1 MYGGAGNDIL
11 IGGSGNDLLFGG
23 DGDDILVWQNGN
35 DILSGNAGDDTF
47 IINDKAAG
55 QMQIK
60 WERNYIN
67 FGNDSV
73 FFGGKLAE
81 NSTVLFNFADEIK
94 YQDMKWS
101 QSGSDIIM
109 TDTLGNKN
117 ASVTFKNA
125 FDSFANN
132 SNQLLFSFT
141 NGKAYVDDTL
151 YNVVAGSG
159 DIKAENNKLYNGSI
173 LVGSINDNVLY
184 SGFGNDL
191 LFGNAGKNTYVFDI
205 NFGNDQIIGST
216 NSDIV
221 KFNDF
226 FDMAKYTILKS
237 TDDLVIS
244 YQDTV
249 ANINNSLTIANWSY
263 GENLNSFKFN
273 DGDYKIE
280 KNSFVKIRKFYEY
293 RNL

>member
-1 MYGGAGNDIL
+1 M
-11 IGGSGNDLLFGG
+11 
-23 DGDDILVWQNGN
+23 
-35 DILSGNAGDDTF
+35 
-47 IINDKAAG
+47 
-55 QMQIK
+55 
-60 WERNYIN
+60 
-67 FGNDSV
+67 
-73 FFGGKLAE
+73 
-81 NSTVLFNFADEIK
+81 
-94 YQDMKWS
+94 
-101 QSGSDIIM
+101 
-109 TDTLGNKN
+109 
-117 ASVTFKNA
+117 
-125 FDSFANN
+125 
-132 SNQLLFSFT
+132 
-141 NGKAYVDDTL
+141 
-151 YNVVAGSG
+151 
-159 DIKAENNKLYNGSI
+159 
-173 LVGSINDNVLY
+173 GSINDNVLY

-263 GENLNSFKFN
+263 GETLHSFKFN

-280 KNSFVKIRKFYEY
+280 KNSFVKIS
-293 RNL
+293 